1 MGRPKKVTE
10 PVTETAIETEKT
22 FQDEKSETAEP
33 ERKVIKPVSNVLATT
48 LKMSKTK
55 VLKKGVKVVRNTNEF
70 DKVKRVAPGALVRVT
85 EDIYE
90 ISEDVK
96 ITEPF
101 FIKAGTV
108 LDPEKDKELIKWV
121 KDNVRGGFT
130 ETLG

>member
-10 PVTETAIETEKT
+10 PATKTEIETEKT
-22 FQDEKSETAEP
+22 FEGEKSENAEP
-33 ERKVIKPVSNVLATT
+33 ERKVIKPISNVLATT

-55 VLKKGVKVVRNTNEF
+55 VLKKGGKVVRNTTEF

-90 ISEDVK
+90 LSEDVK

-108 LDPEKDKELIKWV
+108 LDSEKDKELIKWV
-121 KDNVRGGFT
+121 KENVRGGFV
-130 ETLG
+130 ESFG